1 MRTSRLGHSYKT
13 KSLERYTSSFKCYD
27 IESIDIGGKIIIHC
41 RRRKKDG
48 SDCFFFYR
56 DLVDRII
63 IKINTTRR
71 SR

>member
-48 SDCFFFYR
+48 SDCSIFTE
-56 DLVDRII
+56 I
-63 IKINTTRR
+63 
-71 SR
+71 